1 MSFPPIQHKVQVA
14 VAPNEP
20 CFLRAFGG
28 RSQPAGF
35 GRDEICTEIL
45 PPKKTCPLKIDG
57 WKMTFS
63 FGMVPFIG
71 DMSKIF
77 FVSHGF
83 SWFSWRGAYNLV
95 LHYRLLLES
104 FSRRKCSLSPAL
116 KAGGLCIAHINSNL
130 LGGSSRKWLITMVI
144 VFVP

>member
-71 DMSKIF
+71 DMSISSSF
-77 FVSHGF
+77 PMGFHGPV
-83 SWFSWRGAYNLV
+83 RGAYNLV
-95 LHYRLLLES
+95 LHYRLLL
-104 FSRRKCSLSPAL
+104 RL
-116 KAGGLCIAHINSNL
+116 KGWCIAC
-130 LGGSSRKWLITMVI
+130 
-144 VFVP
+144 P